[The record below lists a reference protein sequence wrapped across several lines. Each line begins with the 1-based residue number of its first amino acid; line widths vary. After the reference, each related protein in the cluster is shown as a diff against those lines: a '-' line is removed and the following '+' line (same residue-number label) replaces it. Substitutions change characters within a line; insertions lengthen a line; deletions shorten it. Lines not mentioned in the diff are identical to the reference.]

1 MKGNKRVAMFC
12 TIIVLLYVFGIDVGE
27 MLVKYGLWTYAI
39 MFLIIFCETG
49 LVVTPVLPGDSMIFA
64 AATLSVRE
72 DSVLNVH
79 LIVLFLTLA
88 AFSGDVVNY
97 SVGSY
102 IGPRVYKKNYRIIN
116 RYRLSQTKNYFKE
129 HGVRTIIYARFIPV
143 IRTFAPFV
151 AGVSEMHYK
160 RFMLFNFIG
169 GLSWVAIYAYSGYF
183 LGNIPFVK
191 NNFEMTVLVVLVVTL
206 LPVIYAMIKRRA

>member
-1 MKGNKRVAMFC
+1 MFC
-12 TIIVLLYVFGIDVGE
+12 TIIDLLFVFGVDVGE
-27 MLVKYGLWTYAI
+27 LLAKYGAWAYAI

-49 LVVTPVLPGDSMIFA
+49 LVITPVLPGDSMIFA
-64 AATLSVRE
+64 AATLSARE
-72 DSVLNVH
+72 DTELNVH
-79 LIVLFLTLA
+79 LIVLLLTLA

-97 SVGSY
+97 T
-102 IGPRVYKKNYRIIN
+102 IGRYLGPKMYERNYRTIN
-116 RYRLSQTKNYFKE
+116 RHRLNQTKEYFRK

-151 AGVSEMHYK
+151 AGVSEMNYK

-183 LGNIPFVK
+183 LGNIPFVRD
-191 NNFEMTVLVVLVVTL
+191 NFEMTVLVVLIATL
-206 LPVIYAMIKRRA
+206 LPAIYAVIKQKA

>member
-1 MKGNKRVAMFC
+1 MLC
-12 TIIVLLYVFGIDVGE
+12 TIIDLLFVFGIDVGE
-27 MLVKYGLWTYAI
+27 MLAKYGVWTYAI

-49 LVVTPVLPGDSMIFA
+49 LVVTPLLPGDSMIFA

-79 LIVLFLTLA
+79 LIVLFITLA

-97 SVGSY
+97 SIGRYV
-102 IGPRVYKKNYRIIN
+102 GPRVYKKNYRIIN
-116 RYRLSQTKNYFKE
+116 RQRLNQTKNYFQK

-151 AGVSEMHYK
+151 AGVSGMNYK
-160 RFMLFNFIG
+160 RFILFNFIG
-169 GLSWVAIYAYSGYF
+169 GLSWVAIYAYAGYF
-183 LGNIPFVK
+183 LGNIAFVK
-191 NNFEMTVLVVLVVTL
+191 DNFEMTVLVVLIVTL
-206 LPVIYAMIKRRA
+206 VPALYAIIKQRPEKNQLR

>member
-1 MKGNKRVAMFC
+1 MFC
-12 TIIVLLYVFGIDVGE
+12 TIIDLLYVFGIDVGE

-102 IGPRVYKKNYRIIN
+102 IGPRMYKKNYRIIN
-116 RYRLSQTKNYFKE
+116 RHRLNQTKNYFKE

-191 NNFEMTVLVVLVVTL
+191 DNFEMTVLVVLVVTL
-206 LPVIYAMIKRRA
+206 LPVIYAMVKRRLEKNHLNS

>member
-1 MKGNKRVAMFC
+1 MVWLYSNPD
-12 TIIVLLYVFGIDVGE
+12 LLFLFGINIDE
-27 MLVKYGLWTYAI
+27 LMAKYGVMVYAI

-64 AATLSVRE
+64 AATLSARE
-72 DSVLNVH
+72 HNVLNVH
-79 LIVLFLTLA
+79 LIALFMTLA

-97 SVGSY
+97 FIGSF
-102 IGPRVYKKNYRIIN
+102 IGPKIYKKNYKLIN
-116 RYRLSQTKNYFKE
+116 RRRLKQAREFYRRY
-129 HGVRTIIYARFIPV
+129 GVRTIIYARFIPV

-151 AGVSEMHYK
+151 AGVSAMNYK

-169 GLSWVAIYAYSGYF
+169 GLSWVCLYAYGGYF

-191 NNFEMTVLVVLVVTL
+191 AHFETTVFIVLVVTL
-206 LPVIYAMIKRRA
+206 IPAVYAVFKTKFWKKKKS